1 MTRSWRAILRQ
12 LGSGLALTL
21 GSLVVMALLMEGALR
36 AYSALVRPRFT
47 KVDPVVGWYHTPG
60 ASGMRSLEG
69 HTYRLSYNNM
79 GYRGR
84 DVPLERDPA
93 RPRVV
98 FLGDSFV
105 DGSEVGDEEV
115 FSSRLEQASAC
126 LDAVNLG
133 VYSYSTAQELLTL
146 QHVGL
151 RYEPDLVVLVTIS
164 NDLPGNLR
172 NFSEFG
178 TAPRFLPSG
187 DSLVLEGTRHPNAR
201 QAARAISLP
210 VPGMLFLQQHSH
222 LYWLLNSRIY
232 QRLRSIRIWA
242 LSRRSEA
249 LLDEAGRRALY
260 LALVRR
266 MGDAVT
272 REGRQFMVVF
282 APLKEELADSLSPH
296 ASLVDSLAASGI
308 HSVDL
313 HGAFRDALAR
323 GESLYYTEDIHWNP
337 AGHEAVAALLTPHLR
352 RALGMGQTGSCLAP

>member
-1 MTRSWRAILRQ
+1 MRP
-12 LGSGLALTL
+12 LA
-21 GSLVVMALLMEGALR
+21 
-36 AYSALVRPRFT
+36 
-47 KVDPVVGWYHTPG
+47 
-60 ASGMRSLEG
+60 G
-69 HTYRLSYNNM
+69 HTYRLPYNSR

-84 DVPLERDPA
+84 EVPVERDPA

-115 FSSRLEQASAC
+115 FSSRLEQANAC

-164 NDLPGNLR
+164 NDFPGNLR

-178 TAPRFLPSG
+178 TAPRFLPVG
-187 DSLVLEGTRHPNAR
+187 DSLVFEGTRHSNAR

-232 QRLRSIRIWA
+232 QRLRARRIWA
-242 LSRRSEA
+242 LSRRAES
-249 LLDEAGRRALY
+249 LLDESGRRALY
-260 LALVRR
+260 LQLVRR
-266 MGDAVT
+266 MRDAVT
-272 REGRQFMVVF
+272 RNGGQFLVVF
-282 APLKEELADSLSPH
+282 GPLKEELADSLSPH
-296 ASLVDSLAASGI
+296 AALVDSLGASGI
-308 HSVDL
+308 QSVDL
-313 HGAFRDALAR
+313 HGPIREAMAR
-323 GESLYYTEDIHWNP
+323 GEPLYYAEDIHWNN
-337 AGHEAVAALLTPHLR
+337 AGHEVLAALLTPHLR
-352 RALGMGQTGSCLAP
+352 RVLGPRHPGSCLAP